1 MPEFSL
7 QLLVF
12 LTCVGLYT
20 IAAAIWDI
28 RIKKIPNKL
37 TLPVFGLG
45 LLYQVAFNQW
55 AGLVDGM
62 AGFGVGFGLLFVIWM
77 IGGGGGG
84 DVKLMGALSVWLGFK
99 LTLFVLV
106 ASAVLSMFL
115 TFGII
120 TYSFMTRGNSATKR
134 KFFAQV
140 QPKGADGKRAAE
152 TVESR
157 MKRRPTGF
165 AVPVALATWL
175 VVLFYL
181 PQWPFVKKADAVEK
195 PNAVSARN

>member
-45 LLYQVAFNQW
+45 LLYQVGFNGL
-55 AGLVDGM
+55 AGLTDGL
-62 AGFGVGFGLLFVIWM
+62 AGFAVGFGLLFVLWM
-77 IGGGGGG
+77 IGSGGGG

-99 LTLFVLV
+99 LTLWVLV
-106 ASAVLSMFL
+106 GSAFLSMVLSL
-115 TFGII
+115 LVI
-120 TYSFMTRGNSATKR
+120 TASFFTRGNTATRR
-134 KFFAQV
+134 KYFAAPA
-140 QPKGADGKRAAE
+140 PKDPNQKQAE

-157 MKRRPTGF
+157 LKRRPLGF

-175 VVLFYL
+175 IVLMFL
-181 PQWPFVKKADAVEK
+181 PQWPFVKKADAEQK
-195 PNAVSARN
+195 PAVSKLN

>member
-20 IAAAIWDI
+20 VAAAIWDI

-55 AGLVDGM
+55 AGLLDGL
-62 AGFGVGFGLLFVIWM
+62 AGFAVGFGLLFVLWM
-77 IGGGGGG
+77 IGSGGGG

-99 LTLFVLV
+99 LTLIVLV
-106 ASAVLSMFL
+106 GSAMLSMML
-115 TFGII
+115 SLAII
-120 TYSFMTRGNSATKR
+120 TLSFATRGNSATK
-134 KFFAQV
+134 KKYFATLQA
-140 QPKGADGKRAAE
+140 KGEDGKRAAE
-152 TVESR
+152 TKESR
-157 MKRRPTGF
+157 MKRRPLGF
-165 AVPVALATWL
+165 AVPVALATWV

-181 PQWPFVKKADAVEK
+181 PDWPFVKTVDATEK
-195 PNAVSARN
+195 PAVTDLK